1 MGEDSG
7 GRRSMA
13 ENGEKLVEIRDLQQ
27 FFPIQKG
34 FLRRTVGYIKA
45 VNGVSLDIG
54 RRETVGLVG

>member
-1 MGEDSG
+1 MT
-7 GRRSMA
+7 
-13 ENGEKLVEIRDLQQ
+13 ENDNKLVEIRDLQQ

-54 RRETVGLVG
+54 RR